1 MPVIG
6 KFVSFIDMNIYTINL
21 EEKTKETM
29 VRKKNIFT
37 YKQKQNFLLVLPI
50 VIGRQGFVRMMT
62 HQIDYDWLMKFL

>member
-1 MPVIG
+1 
-6 KFVSFIDMNIYTINL
+6 MNIYTINL

-50 VIGRQGFVRMMT
+50 VGRQGFVRMMT
-62 HQIDYDWLMKFL
+62 HQIDYDWLMKFLQ